1 MRFSSEYQP
10 PNRGR
15 KPGSLGKANQ
25 LIRNAAPDVVDAVI
39 QKAKS
44 GDITAASLILARAVP
59 PLKATTTAIPIN
71 DSCETLSEFV
81 VSCLQAAI
89 NGSDPSAVAQLIRAT
104 KDAATVIEFDELEQR
119 VAALEGRP

>member
-10 PNRGR
+10 QKRGR

-59 PLKATTTAIPIN
+59 PLKAVSPAIAIEGPVTSLADLVKALLIAGI
-71 DSCETLSEFV
+71 DHADPGA
-81 VSCLQAAI
+81 VS
-89 NGSDPSAVAQLIRAT
+89 QLIRAT
-104 KDAATVIEFDELEQR
+104 HDATKVLE
-119 VAALEGRP
+119 VAEWDARLRALEESL